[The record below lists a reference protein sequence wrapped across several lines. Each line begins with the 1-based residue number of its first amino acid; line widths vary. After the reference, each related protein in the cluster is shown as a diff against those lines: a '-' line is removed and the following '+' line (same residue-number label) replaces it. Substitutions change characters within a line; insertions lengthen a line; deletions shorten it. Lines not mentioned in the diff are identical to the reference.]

1 MKFTEKILRCN
12 NCKKNF
18 TFTVE
23 AQEYRISQGYP
34 NDPINCPD
42 CRRARKPYSSK
53 QTSTVEDFYPNR
65 QMFPVACTQC
75 GKAVRVPFQPHPGK
89 PVYCSECLLKIRTGR

>member
-1 MKFTEKILRCN
+1 MSFAEKLLQCN

-23 AQEYRISQGYP
+23 SQQNRSSQGYP
-34 NDPINCPD
+34 NDPVMCPA
-42 CRRARKPYSSK
+42 CRRARKTYSSK
-53 QTSTVEDFYPNR
+53 ETSTDGVFNPNR
-65 QMFPVACTQC
+65 QMFPVTCTQC

-89 PVYCSECLLKIRTGR
+89 PVYCSECQMKTRFGR